1 MNSVLAVC
9 LSPTFQRILVFKKFC
24 ENEVNRSKKTLELV
38 SGKGINVSRVLNNL
52 GRPCMNL
59 IQLGGCRV
67 EEFLEMCRK
76 EGLDVKYLPVDA
88 GIRTCTT
95 IVNEDG
101 HTSTELVE
109 EAFPVGGADSDK
121 FFNLFRQELPGH
133 SAVVVSGTKA
143 AGFSPDLY
151 PSIVRECC
159 RSGKM
164 TVLDIKGGELISCL
178 KEHPTIIKPNVG
190 ELFSTFF
197 PAEVFPGADDP
208 GMEEAV
214 EEIIRKIWE
223 RYKTKSVITRGR
235 FSTLVFDGKDFIK
248 VENKMEHPVVNTIGC
263 GDTLTAAMLHR
274 FMDGASLEESV
285 GFGMECAE
293 KKASKVGQGLL

>member
-9 LSPTFQRILVFKKFC
+9 LSPTFQRILVFNKFC

-67 EEFLEMCRK
+67 EEFLEMCNR
-76 EGLDVKYLPVDA
+76 ERISVKYLPVDA

-95 IVNEDG
+95 IVNEER

-109 EAFPVGGADSDK
+109 EAFPVSEADSDK
-121 FFNLFRQELPGH
+121 FLNLFRQELPFH

-143 AGFSPDLY
+143 AGFSPDMY
-151 PSIVRECC
+151 PEIVRECG
-159 RSGKM
+159 RLGKM
-164 TVLDIKGGELISCL
+164 TVLDIKGEELLSCL
-178 KEHPTIIKPNVG
+178 KEHPTIIKPNVN

-197 PAEVFPGADDP
+197 PAETFPGAGNPEVEDI
-208 GMEEAV
+208 V

-223 RYKTKSVITRGR
+223 LYKTKSVITRGKY
-235 FSTLVFDGKDFIK
+235 STLVFDGRDFIK
-248 VENKMEHPVVNTIGC
+248 IENKMNHPVVNTIGC

-274 FMDGASLEESV
+274 FMNGASLEESV
-285 GFGMECAE
+285 EFGMDCAE
-293 KKASKVGQGLL
+293 RKASNVGQGLL